1 MIIDLLMSLSA
12 GSLPGGRVIKN
23 DDRGSSAGSTYKLR
37 FDKGGNVAVGVVH
50 DVVVVVDPPAVDGL
64 SRRLGRPLFLCWTS

>member
-23 DDRGSSAGSTYKLR
+23 DDRGSSAGSTHKLR
-37 FDKGGNVAVGVVH
+37 FDKGGNVAAGVV
-50 DVVVVVDPPAVDGL
+50 DDDDAVDGL
-64 SRRLGRPLFLCWTS
+64 SRRLGRPLFLC

>member
-23 DDRGSSAGSTYKLR
+23 DDRGSSAGSTHKLR
-37 FDKGGNVAVGVVH
+37 FDKGGNVAAGVVH
-50 DVVVVVDPPAVDGL
+50 DDAVDPPAADGL
-64 SRRLGRPLFLCWTS
+64 SRRLGRPLFLC